1 MAVTPTSLIR
11 PLGPISPE
19 LFPGTPSNVLEQDLE
34 EYINRAESDERV
46 LSEPNVGKL
55 DRLVRSLA
63 LYFVFDTAYISAN
76 ARPLTVQVT
85 EKGGHGFSTEQI
97 RNLRALR
104 DQYLAEFTGLLTPS
118 AASTTK
124 SANSAVRTVF
134 TW

>member
-11 PLGPISPE
+11 PLGPITPE
-19 LFPGTPSNVLEQDLE
+19 LFPGKPSNVLEQELE
-34 EYINRAESDERV
+34 EYIDRAETDNRV
-46 LSEPNVGKL
+46 VNEPNTERI
-55 DRLVRSLA
+55 DPLVRA
-63 LYFVFDTAYISAN
+63 LTLYYVFNDAYIAAN

-118 AASTTK
+118 ATGVSK
-124 SANSAVRTVF
+124 KANAAVRNVF